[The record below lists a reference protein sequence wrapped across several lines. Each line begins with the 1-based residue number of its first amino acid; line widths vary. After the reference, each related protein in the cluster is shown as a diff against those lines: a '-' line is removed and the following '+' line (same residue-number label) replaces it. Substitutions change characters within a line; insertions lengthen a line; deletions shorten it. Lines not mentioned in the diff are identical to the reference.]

1 VLDGHF
7 AFREKCSQSA
17 DCCILSAY
25 KAQKGTQMNAR
36 KPRREFLAGVG
47 ALAGAAALPSGWLAA
62 RENLYPQADLSY
74 FDTPIPPGPF
84 ELHIGYASI
93 TWGGND
99 RQAIEDIA
107 SVGFPG
113 IQIRSNS
120 VQEFG
125 SGAALRDVLDKH
137 HLKMV
142 ALSSGNLS
150 IDPAIESSEIEKHV
164 ANAKFLRD
172 AGGLYLQIIDERPKD
187 RAIVP
192 ADCKRLGVL
201 LTELGKRIADLG
213 VQLGYHNHMGS
224 MGETPEGVEQIMA
237 AVDPRYAKLELD
249 VAHYFQGGGDPAKAI
264 EKYSD
269 RLLFLHLKD
278 VERLSG
284 GADGKQSYR
293 FVELGR
299 GSVNLPA
306 VLEALRKINFRGWG
320 IVELDA
326 VPDKARTPKESA
338 VINKKYIE
346 EKLGLTV

>member
-1 VLDGHF
+1 MD
-7 AFREKCSQSA
+7 
-17 DCCILSAY
+17 I
-25 KAQKGTQMNAR
+25 R
-36 KPRREFLAGVG
+36 KPRREFLAGIG
-47 ALAGAAALPSGWLAA
+47 ALTTAAAFPADWLSA
-62 RENLYPQADLSY
+62 RESLYPPVDLSY
-74 FDTPIPPGPF
+74 FDAPIPPAPF
-84 ELHIGYASI
+84 ELHIGYAAI

-99 RQAIEDIA
+99 RQAIEDIS

-125 SGAALRDVLDKH
+125 SGASLREVLDTH
-137 HLKMV
+137 HLKMI

-150 IDPAIESSEIEKHV
+150 IDPAIETSEIAKHV

-172 AGGLYLQIIDERPKD
+172 AGGLYLQIIDEKPKD

-192 ADCKRLGVL
+192 ADYKRLGML
-201 LTELGKRIADLG
+201 LTAVGKQAADIG

-224 MGETPEGVEQIMA
+224 MGETPDGVEQIMA

-249 VAHYFQGGGDPAKAI
+249 VAHFYQGGGDPVKAV

-278 VERLSG
+278 VERLPG
-284 GADGKQSYR
+284 GGDAKQSYR

-299 GSVNLPA
+299 GSVDLPA
-306 VLEALRKINFRGWG
+306 VIEALRKINFRGWG

-338 VINKKYIE
+338 VINKKYVE

>member
-1 VLDGHF
+1 MDV
-7 AFREKCSQSA
+7 
-17 DCCILSAY
+17 
-25 KAQKGTQMNAR
+25 R
-36 KPRREFLAGVG
+36 KPRREFLAGIG
-47 ALAGAAALPSGWLAA
+47 AMTAAAAFPADWLSA
-62 RENLYPQADLSY
+62 RERLYPPADLSY
-74 FDTPIPPGPF
+74 FDAPISPAAF
-84 ELHIGYASI
+84 ELHVGYAAI

-99 RQAIEDIA
+99 RQAIEDIS

-125 SGAALRDVLDKH
+125 SGAALREVLDTH
-137 HLKMV
+137 HLKMI
-142 ALSSGNLS
+142 ALSSGNMS
-150 IDPAIESSEIEKHV
+150 IDPAIESSEIAKHV

-172 AGGLYLQIIDERPKD
+172 AGGLYLQIIDEKPKD
-187 RAIVP
+187 RAIVA
-192 ADCKRLGVL
+192 ADYKRFGAM

-224 MGETPEGVEQIMA
+224 MGETPDRVEQIMA

-249 VAHYFQGGGDPAKAI
+249 VAHYYQGGGDPAKAI

-278 VERLSG
+278 VERLPG
-284 GADGKQSYR
+284 GGDAKQSYR

-306 VLEALRKINFRGWG
+306 VIEALRKIDFRGWG

-338 VINKKYIE
+338 IINKKYVE

>member
-1 VLDGHF
+1 MEF
-7 AFREKCSQSA
+7 
-17 DCCILSAY
+17 
-25 KAQKGTQMNAR
+25 R
-36 KPRREFLAGVG
+36 KPRREFLAGMG
-47 ALAGAAALPSGWLAA
+47 ALAAAAAVPEGLLAA
-62 RENLYPQADLSY
+62 REQLYRPVDLSY
-74 FDTPIPPGPF
+74 FDSPIPPGPF
-84 ELHIGYASI
+84 ELHIGYAAI

-99 RQAIEDIA
+99 RQALEDVA

-120 VQEFG
+120 AQEFG
-125 SGAALRDVLDKH
+125 TGAALREELDKR

-150 IDPAIESSEIEKHV
+150 IDPAIEASEIDKHV

-172 AGGLYLQIIDERPKD
+172 AGGLYLQIIDEKPKG

-192 ADCKRLGVL
+192 ADYKRFGGL
-201 LTELGKRIADLG
+201 LTDLGKRTADLG
-213 VQLGYHNHMGS
+213 VQVGYHNHMGA
-224 MGETPEGVEQIMA
+224 MGETPEAVEQIMD

-249 VAHYFQGGGDPAKAI
+249 VAHYFQGGGDPAKAV

-278 VERLSG
+278 VEHLP
-284 GADGKQSYR
+284 GAAGAKESYR

-299 GSVNLPA
+299 GLVNLPA
-306 VLEALRKINFRGWG
+306 VLVALRKINFRGWG

-326 VPDKARTPKESA
+326 VPDKARTPKDSA
-338 VINKKYIE
+338 IINKKYIE
-346 EKLGLTV
+346 EKLGLNV

>member
-1 VLDGHF
+1 MDV
-7 AFREKCSQSA
+7 
-17 DCCILSAY
+17 
-25 KAQKGTQMNAR
+25 R
-36 KPRREFLAGVG
+36 KPRREFLAGMG
-47 ALAGAAALPSGWLAA
+47 ALTAVAAFPAGWLAD
-62 RENLYPQADLSY
+62 RERLYPPVDLSY
-74 FDTPIPPGPF
+74 FDAPIHPAPF
-84 ELHIGYASI
+84 ELHIGYAAI

-125 SGAALRDVLDKH
+125 SGAALREVLDKN
-137 HLKMV
+137 HLKMI

-150 IDPAIESSEIEKHV
+150 IDPAIETSHV

-172 AGGLYLQIIDERPKD
+172 AGGLYLQIIDEKPKD
-187 RAIVP
+187 RAIVA
-192 ADCKRLGVL
+192 ADYKRLGML
-201 LTELGKRIADLG
+201 LTEVGKRTADLG

-237 AVDPRYAKLELD
+237 AVDPRFAKLELD
-249 VAHYFQGGGDPAKAI
+249 VAHYFQGGGDPAKAV

-278 VERLSG
+278 VERLPG
-284 GADGKQSYR
+284 GADAKQSYR

-299 GSVNLPA
+299 GTVNLPA
-306 VLEALRKINFRGWG
+306 VIAALRKINFRGWG

-338 VINKKYIE
+338 IINKKYVE

>member
-1 VLDGHF
+1 MDV
-7 AFREKCSQSA
+7 
-17 DCCILSAY
+17 
-25 KAQKGTQMNAR
+25 R
-36 KPRREFLAGVG
+36 KTRREFLAGMG
-47 ALAGAAALPSGWLAA
+47 AVAGAAALPGGNLAA
-62 RENLYPQADLSY
+62 RETLYPHADLSY
-74 FDTPIPPGPF
+74 FGRPIPPGPF
-84 ELHIGYASI
+84 ELHIGYAAI

-125 SGAALRDVLDKH
+125 SGAALRDVLEKH

-150 IDPAIESSEIEKHV
+150 IDPAIEPSEIDKHV

-172 AGGLYLQIIDERPKD
+172 AGGLYLQIIDERPKC

-192 ADCKRLGVL
+192 ADYKRLGIL
-201 LTELGKRIADLG
+201 LTELGKRTADLG

-224 MGETPEGVEQIMA
+224 MGETPEGVEQIME

-249 VAHYFQGGGDPAKAI
+249 VAHYYQGGGDPAKAV

-278 VERLSG
+278 VERLPG
-284 GADGKQSYR
+284 GGEAKQAYR

-306 VLEALRKINFRGWG
+306 ALEALRKINFRGWG

-338 VINKKYIE
+338 IINKKYVE
-346 EKLGLTV
+346 EKLELTV